1 MFLVDWLWS
10 ALNYLGA
17 PARCGLTAHS
27 AVESGGEDGSG
38 RRPGRLRR
46 GGRDGGSSARA
57 RTLFWPLQDHR
68 AILQP
73 LVAHRATSWPRT
85 SPHPRLPS
93 RRAGLAHKNAKILFL
108 GLDNAGKTTLLHM
121 LKDERL
127 SQHNPTQHPTSEEL
141 SIAKIKFRTFDLG
154 GHEIARRVWKDYFPQ
169 VDAIVFL
176 VDAHD
181 RERFGESKKEL
192 DQLLSCEEL
201 NEVPFLIL
209 GNKIDLGR
217 AASEDELRVALGLH
231 HLTTGKGKVPLSGIR
246 PMELYMCSVVKRSG
260 YGEGFRWLSNY
271 IK

>member
-1 MFLVDWLWS
+1 M
-10 ALNYLGA
+10 A
-17 PARCGLTAHS
+17 CS

-38 RRPGRLRR
+38 RRPRRLRR
-46 GGRDGGSSARA
+46 RGRDGGSSARTRA
-57 RTLFWPLQDHR
+57 LFWPLQDHR

-73 LVAHRATSWPRT
+73 LVARRATSWPRHAHT
-85 SPHPRLPS
+85 LASPPA
-93 RRAGLAHKNAKILFL
+93 AGLAHKNAKILFL

>member
-1 MFLVDWLWS
+1 M
-10 ALNYLGA
+10 
-17 PARCGLTAHS
+17 
-27 AVESGGEDGSG
+27 
-38 RRPGRLRR
+38 
-46 GGRDGGSSARA
+46 
-57 RTLFWPLQDHR
+57 PL
-68 AILQP
+68 P
-73 LVAHRATSWPRT
+73 P
-85 SPHPRLPS
+85 P
-93 RRAGLAHKNAKILFL
+93 AGLAHKNAKILFL

-181 RERFGESKKEL
+181 RERFTESKKEL
-192 DQLLSCEEL
+192 DALLSCEEL
-201 NEVPFLIL
+201 HEVPFLIL

-217 AASEDELRVALGLH
+217 AASEDELRVELGLH
-231 HLTTGKGKVPLSGIR
+231 QLTTGKGKVPLNGIR
-246 PMELYMCSVVKRSG
+246 PMELFMCSVVKRAG